1 MKKAILILAPLVL
14 ILTFFIVL
22 KIGNLPVSSDPK
34 AKDFIINKG
43 EGLISIATRLQANGF
58 IKNKYIFI
66 YDAYISGLKNQIPSG
81 KFRLSQ
87 NIPTYD
93 IVKKLSQGGSSD
105 YWVRIIEGT
114 RVEEITPRFS
124 KTYEGYLFPDSY
136 LIPEYYN
143 PDEILKVISDNF
155 DKKFAQA
162 KKDSTTSLSDKQVV
176 ILASLLEREARTLET
191 KKMIA
196 GIMMNR
202 FDIGMGLQI
211 DATIQYLRDSLK
223 PQKDYWTPIKSSDID
238 IVSPYNTYKN
248 RGLPPGPI
256 CNPGYD
262 SLYAAFHPTDSDYM
276 YYITDNNGVMHY
288 AKSHADHDANVTKYL
303 KSQ

>member
-14 ILTFFIVL
+14 ILTFFIVV
-22 KIGNLPVSSDPK
+22 KIGNSPVSSDPK

-43 EGLISIATRLQANGF
+43 EGLVSIATRLETNSF
-58 IKNKYIFI
+58 IKNKYIFL
-66 YDAYISGLKNQIPSG
+66 YDVYISGLRDQIPSG

-162 KKDSTTSLSDKQVV
+162 KKDSTTPLSDKQVV

-196 GIMMNR
+196 GIIMNR
-202 FDIGMGLQI
+202 FNIGMGLQI
-211 DATIQYLRDSLK
+211 DATIQYLRDTLK
-223 PQKDYWTPIKSSDID
+223 KPKDYWAPIKSGDID

-276 YYITDNNGVMHY
+276 YYITDHDGIMHY
-288 AKSHADHDANVTKYL
+288 AKTNLEHSANVNKYL
-303 KSQ
+303 K